1 MSNQD
6 QANMLNSTAI
16 SNAIRKLEV
25 DNISWMTALM
35 YTILFGPPVGI
46 EDYRLR
52 LIRNAE
58 DFGRFFAQF
67 YGQEVGGQVQDI
79 MERYLDGMIAL
90 IEAYRDDNDLEAIQT
105 RRDILYDIAD
115 ELAQL
120 LSSVNPYWEKRSA
133 QAVLYKIIYNNEE
146 EILRIKNRDYVKSIQ
161 SHDELQ
167 TLLYAFSDELA
178 AGIMKQFG
186 AG

>member
-6 QANMLNSTAI
+6 QANTLNSTAI

-25 DNISWMTALM
+25 DNISWMTALT
-35 YTILFGPPVGI
+35 YTILYGPPAGVG
-46 EDYRLR
+46 DMRLR

-58 DFGRFFAQF
+58 DFGRFFGGF

-79 MERYLDGMIAL
+79 MERYLDGMVAL
-90 IEAYRDDNDLEAIQT
+90 IEAYRDESLNAIQS
-105 RRDILYDIAD
+105 RRDTLYDIAD

-167 TLLYAFSDELA
+167 RLLYEFSDELA

-186 AG
+186 GG